1 MVPNLQN
8 YVYISYILSI
18 FSADGGRGYLNNW
31 TGTFLSF
38 LKSILDF
45 YTLYRWKDIGNI
57 LIHIYS
63 KVHTK
68 IFASLN
74 ATFQYKMASN
84 ENLSGNKPKRSLS
97 ARSKKIYTI
106 LVNF

>member
-1 MVPNLQN
+1 MLH
-8 YVYISYILSI
+8 
-18 FSADGGRGYLNNW
+18 
-31 TGTFLSF
+31 
-38 LKSILDF
+38 F

-57 LIHIYS
+57 VIHIYF

-74 ATFQYKMASN
+74 AILQYKMASN

-106 LVNF
+106 LVNLIVKKLYHKTTQKGTIN